1 MKSGLGGR
9 EMGKE
14 INTKFLDE
22 VVTSSVCI
30 VYCLT
35 LPYFVVEKVYL
46 LIFKFLFYKDF
57 QILKYKRNMSS
68 ISLLF

>member
-1 MKSGLGGR
+1 
-9 EMGKE
+9 MGKE

>member
-1 MKSGLGGR
+1 
-9 EMGKE
+9 MGKE

-30 VYCLT
+30 VYCLA
-35 LPYFVVEKVYL
+35 LPYFVVEKVCL
-46 LIFKFLFYKDF
+46 LIFEFLFYKDF

>member
-1 MKSGLGGR
+1 
-9 EMGKE
+9 MGKK

-22 VVTSSVCI
+22 IVTSSVLI
-30 VYCLT
+30 VYCLA

>member
-9 EMGKE
+9 EMGEK
-14 INTKFLDE
+14 INTKFLVDT
-22 VVTSSVCI
+22 VTSSVLI
-30 VYCLT
+30 VYCLA
-35 LPYFVVEKVYL
+35 LPYFVYL

>member
-1 MKSGLGGR
+1 
-9 EMGKE
+9 MGKE
-14 INTKFLDE
+14 INNKFLDE
-22 VVTSSVCI
+22 LVTSSVCI
-30 VYCLT
+30 VDCLT

>member
-9 EMGKE
+9 EMGKK

-22 VVTSSVCI
+22 IVTSSVLI
-30 VYCLT
+30 VYCLA
-35 LPYFVVEKVYL
+35 LPYFVVEKVCL

-68 ISLLF
+68 KSLLF

>member
-9 EMGKE
+9 EMGKK
-14 INTKFLDE
+14 INTRFLDE
-22 VVTSSVCI
+22 IVTSSVFV
-30 VYCLT
+30 VYCLA
-35 LPYFVVEKVYL
+35 LPYFVVEKVCL

-57 QILKYKRNMSS
+57 QILKYKRNMPS